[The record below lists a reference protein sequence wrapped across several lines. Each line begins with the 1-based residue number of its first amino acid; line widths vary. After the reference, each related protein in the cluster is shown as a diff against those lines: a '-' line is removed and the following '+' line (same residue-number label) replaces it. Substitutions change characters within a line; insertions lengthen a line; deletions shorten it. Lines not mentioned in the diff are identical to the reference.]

1 MAHMQ
6 ESADLLKCS
15 FCGKSQ
21 KQVRKLIAGGGVYIC
36 DECIEL
42 CNEIIEEELGKAGA
56 GAKETKDQLPRPS
69 EIAAFLDNYVIGQD
83 SAKRVL
89 SVAVYNHYKRV
100 GKDGTRDLSR
110 RGKDEEVELQKSN
123 ILMLGPT
130 GSGKTYLAQ
139 TLARLLDVPFAIAD
153 ATSLTEAGYVGED
166 VENILLKLLQ
176 AADYDV
182 ERAQRGIIY
191 VDEVD
196 KISRKSE
203 NPSITRDVSGEGV
216 QQALLKILEGT
227 VAAIP
232 PQGGRKHP
240 NQEFIQLDTSNI
252 LFIVA
257 GAFAGLEK
265 VIEERRGKKSLGFG
279 SDLSSKLE
287 TDNVDVFKEVLPEDL
302 VKFGLIP
309 EFIGRLPVV
318 ATVSNLD
325 EISLVRVLTEPRNS
339 LVKQYQRLF
348 ELDGV
353 ELSFEAE
360 ALVKIARLALERNTG
375 ARGLRAIME
384 EILVP
389 VMYDIPDAEDIVEVI
404 ITAEYV
410 DNPDGLPPVARGTTR
425 RSA

>member
-1 MAHMQ
+1 M
-6 ESADLLKCS
+6 
-15 FCGKSQ
+15 
-21 KQVRKLIAGGGVYIC
+21 
-36 DECIEL
+36 
-42 CNEIIEEELGKAGA
+42 
-56 GAKETKDQLPRPS
+56 
-69 EIAAFLDNYVIGQD
+69 
-83 SAKRVL
+83 
-89 SVAVYNHYKRV
+89 
-100 GKDGTRDLSR
+100 
-110 RGKDEEVELQKSN
+110 
-123 ILMLGPT
+123 
-130 GSGKTYLAQ
+130 
-139 TLARLLDVPFAIAD
+139 
-153 ATSLTEAGYVGED
+153 
-166 VENILLKLLQ
+166 
-176 AADYDV
+176 
-182 ERAQRGIIY
+182 
-191 VDEVD
+191 
-196 KISRKSE
+196 
-203 NPSITRDVSGEGV
+203 
-216 QQALLKILEGT
+216 
-227 VAAIP
+227 
-232 PQGGRKHP
+232 
-240 NQEFIQLDTSNI
+240 
-252 LFIVA
+252 
-257 GAFAGLEK
+257 
-265 VIEERRGKKSLGFG
+265 
-279 SDLSSKLE
+279 
-287 TDNVDVFKEVLPEDL
+287 DVFKEVLPEDL